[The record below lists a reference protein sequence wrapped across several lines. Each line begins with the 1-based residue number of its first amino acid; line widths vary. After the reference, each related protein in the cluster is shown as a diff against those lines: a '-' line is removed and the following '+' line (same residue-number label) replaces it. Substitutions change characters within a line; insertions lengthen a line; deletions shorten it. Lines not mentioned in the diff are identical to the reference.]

1 MMLENMQIYY
11 HGSNNILGIEYIK
24 AILSLKSK
32 VIPYTIKRNGPDY
45 NSLDEIDDLASATA
59 IREKLKKDKDVSK
72 LMPKNAYKILN
83 EQNKYG
89 KAILD
94 LNAYEKEI
102 LYKFRIMSV
111 DEIKNLQDVSEGLE
125 NKIKDAANSCNE
137 LEAFI
142 SKIKSK
148 RYPRAR
154 IQRICLY
161 GLLNIT
167 KKDVLDSYK
176 VTPYVRVLGFNQN
189 GKMLLSRTINKNK
202 KFPVIT
208 SVKKFMDNS
217 NNKIYKNMLEKDIL
231 ATNVYTLGYGYDSKA
246 NLDYTQKLII
256 NN

>member
-1 MMLENMQIYY
+1 MLENIQISYL
-11 HGSNNILGIEYIK
+11 GSNNILGIEYIK
-24 AILSLKSK
+24 SILSLKSK

-45 NSLDEIDDLASATA
+45 NSLDELDNFASATA
-59 IREKLKKDKDVSK
+59 IRENLKKDKDISH
-72 LMPKNAYKILN
+72 LMPEKAFKILN

-89 KAILD
+89 KTILG

-102 LYKFRIMSV
+102 LYKFRTMSI

-137 LEAFI
+137 LEELI
-142 SKIKSK
+142 SSIKSK
-148 RYPRAR
+148 RYTRSR

-161 GLLNIT
+161 ALLNIT
-167 KKDVLDSYK
+167 KKDIADAYK
-176 VTPYVRVLGFNQN
+176 VTPYVRVLGFNRN

-256 NN
+256 M

>member
-1 MMLENMQIYY
+1 MQTSYL
-11 HGSNNILGIEYIK
+11 GSNNILGIEYIK

-45 NSLDEIDDLASATA
+45 NCLEEAENFASATA
-59 IREKLKKDKDVSK
+59 IREKLKKDKDISNF
-72 LMPKNAYKILN
+72 MPENAYQVLN

-89 KAILD
+89 KIVLD
-94 LNAYEKEI
+94 LTAYEKEI
-102 LYKFRIMSV
+102 LYKFRIMSIN
-111 DEIKNLQDVSEGLE
+111 EIKNLQDVSEGLE

-137 LEAFI
+137 LEEFI

-167 KKDVLDSYK
+167 KKDIVDSYK

-189 GKMLLSRTINKNK
+189 GKMLLSRTINTNK

-208 SVKKFMDNS
+208 SVKKFMNNS

-231 ATNVYTLGYGYDSKA
+231 ATNIYTLGYGYDSKA

-256 NN
+256 T